1 MFNDI
6 ISKCIIQVKR
16 ECHFFGALML
26 FAKIYSD
33 ESVDTAAT
41 DGKKILVNEKFLN
54 SLKSSEQNALLL
66 HEVLHM
72 ALLHVTRRGQRDP
85 YIWNIAADIVV
96 NDLILRNTKFTLPE
110 GAVFNK
116 KYRDKS
122 VEYIYENL
130 LKDDKYK
137 KFKLKTWFLDIL
149 DQKKKED
156 EKDKEGNRLTEDEI
170 KEVESFW
177 RDKLEVLKNADQFNS
192 NNKTQGAIPA
202 GIGIEIESIL
212 EPEVDWRHALW
223 KYVGKTPADFDDLDR
238 RFFYKGLYLEGLLT
252 EALEVSVCIDT
263 SGSVSNKLL
272 EQFFAELKGIL
283 RSYPHVTCNLF
294 YADTELFGPYPIQSI
309 EDTPKAM
316 GRGGT
321 SFKPFFKY
329 LEKNDN
335 NLIGSHRVSIY
346 FTDGYGDFPTKEP
359 IDPTMWLV
367 CKDGLESE
375 SFPFGEVVRIST
387 EDLDY

>member
-1 MFNDI
+1 MFNDT
-6 ISKCIIQVKR
+6 ISKCIIQVKK
-16 ECHFFGALML
+16 ECQFFGALML
-26 FAKIYSD
+26 FAKIYAD
-33 ESVDTAAT
+33 QSVDTAAT
-41 DGKKILVNEKFLN
+41 DGKKILVNENFLN

-96 NDLILRNTKFTLPE
+96 NDLILRNTKFKLPQ
-110 GAVFNK
+110 GAILDK
-116 KYRDKS
+116 KYKDKS
-122 VEYIYENL
+122 VEYIYEDL

-137 KFKLKTWFLDIL
+137 QFKFKAWFLDIL
-149 DQKKKED
+149 DQKKNEN
-156 EKDKEGNRLTEDEI
+156 EKDAKCERLTDDEI
-170 KEVESFW
+170 EEVESFW
-177 RDKLEVLKNADQFNS
+177 RDKLEVLKNADQFDP
-192 NNKTQGAIPA
+192 NNKGQGTMP
-202 GIGIEIESIL
+202 GGMGIEIESIL

-238 RFFYKGLYLEGLLT
+238 RFFYRGLYLEGLLT

-263 SGSVSNKLL
+263 SGSVSDKLL

-283 RSYPHVTCNLF
+283 RSYPHVKCNLF
-294 YADTELFGPYPIQSI
+294 YGDTELFGPYPIESI
-309 EDTPKAM
+309 EEIPKAM

-329 LEKNDN
+329 LEKNGN

-367 CKDGLESE
+367 CKDGLESQR
-375 SFPFGEVVRIST
+375 FPFGEVVRIST
-387 EDLDY
+387 EDWNY